1 MTLHS
6 QTAANPH
13 SSSSSAIIV
22 AMPPIGPEPIGGETQ
37 SPANA
42 DHGTEPKNDGGYISF
57 GGFESCK
64 RKGLRYREDADS
76 QPVTLLGAIRVI
88 ARTED
93 GSGGC
98 WGILLEWR
106 DPIGNV
112 HHWAMPNRMLAGE
125 MTEIKARFLDRG
137 LFVADGKKQD
147 SLLRRY
153 LLTVPVK
160 RRVRCVTA
168 PGWHQTET
176 GSAYVRP
183 RKVYPASA
191 GDSIVY
197 QPDYIPQHVDEIR
210 GTLTEWQRDIGLPA
224 LGNSRI
230 QFAICAALSGV
241 LLKPA
246 GEEGGIFHFAGA
258 SSTGKTTALH
268 VGASVTGGAIRSYRA
283 TDNSAESWFAEANDS
298 CLLMDEMGQGDPRA
312 VKEIAY
318 MASNGA
324 GKGRSDRGGNARQTR
339 SFRINILSSGEVGLE
354 EKLGEGGHKVKAGQA
369 VRVVEISADAGAG
382 LGIFQHVPDGVT
394 PEGFSRH
401 LKEASAKFR
410 GVVLDEF
417 LASIVSDDA
426 DLETTVRTARD
437 KWAAQFVKPGSDGQV
452 HRIAGRFSLVAVAGE
467 MAIQYGIL
475 PWPKGAAYA
484 AVKECFDAAIARRGG
499 TGALEIEKGIAQ
511 ARQFVAAHGSS
522 RFENPKD
529 FGPVS
534 DQYGDQQERER
545 NLPKTFNRA
554 GWHEQEGEDWDYYVL
569 ADVWRD
575 EVCRGYD
582 GKAIARALRD
592 RNLLKHDA
600 GRLTTQKRFPGQKS
614 VKVYHVLGSILAD
627 DGETPN
633 A

>member
-1 MTLHS
+1 MTLNP
-6 QTAANPH
+6 TAAPMPH
-13 SSSSSAIIV
+13 SSSASAIIV
-22 AMPPIGPEPIGGETQ
+22 TMQPGG
-37 SPANA
+37 
-42 DHGTEPKNDGGYISF
+42 HEPKETHQAEPAPADDGYISF
-57 GGFESCK
+57 DGYESCK

-76 QPVTLLGAIRVI
+76 QPLSLLGPVKVI
-88 ARTED
+88 AHTED
-93 GSGGC
+93 GTGAS

-106 DPIGNV
+106 DDIGNV
-112 HHWAMPNRMLAGE
+112 HSWAMPRKMLAGE
-125 MTEIKARFLDRG
+125 ITGIKERFLDRG
-137 LFVADGKKQD
+137 LYVGSGKKQD
-147 SLLRRY
+147 DLLRLY
-153 LLTVPVK
+153 LLRVKSK

-168 PGWHQTET
+168 PGWHSTET

-183 RKVYPASA
+183 RKVYPATAS
-191 GDSIVY
+191 DSIVY
-197 QPDYIPQHVDEIR
+197 QPDYIPQHADEIR
-210 GTLTEWQRDIGLPA
+210 GTLIEWSEAIGKPA
-224 LGNSRI
+224 IGNSRL

-268 VGASVTGGAIRSYRA
+268 VGGSVTGGAIRSYRA

-339 SFRINILSSGEVGLE
+339 TFRINILSSGEVGLE
-354 EKLGEGGHKVKAGQA
+354 EKLGEGGHKAKAGQV
-369 VRVVEISADAGAG
+369 VRVVEIPADAGTS
-382 LGIFQHVPDGVT
+382 LGIFQNVPDGMT
-394 PEGFSRH
+394 PDGFSRH

-417 LASIVSDDA
+417 LASITADEI
-426 DLETTVRTARD
+426 DLETRVRTVRE
-437 KWAAQFVKPGSDGQV
+437 KWAAQHVKPGSDGQV
-452 HRIAGRFSLVAVAGE
+452 HRIAGRFALVAVAGE

-475 PWPKGAAYA
+475 PWVKGSASL

-511 ARQFVAAHGSS
+511 VRQFIAAHGSS

-529 FGPVS
+529 FAPVP

-545 NLPKTFNRA
+545 NLPRTFNRA
-554 GWHEQEGEDWDYYVL
+554 GWREQEGEDWDYFIL

-575 EVCRGYD
+575 EVCRGFD
-582 GKAIARALRD
+582 GKATARALRD
-592 RNLLKHDA
+592 RGLLKHDS

-627 DGETPN
+627 DGEPH